1 MASEMEILPDTQWHG
16 LPFCACQYDTGTH
29 IAPYANSTGLAAIYQ
44 FHRINKQPDGSVIG
58 IDVSLVL
65 GF

>member
-1 MASEMEILPDTQWHG
+1 MEMVPDTQWHG
-16 LPFCACQYDTGTH
+16 LLFCACQYETGTH

-44 FHRINKQPDGSVIG
+44 FHWINKQPDGSVIG

-65 GF
+65 